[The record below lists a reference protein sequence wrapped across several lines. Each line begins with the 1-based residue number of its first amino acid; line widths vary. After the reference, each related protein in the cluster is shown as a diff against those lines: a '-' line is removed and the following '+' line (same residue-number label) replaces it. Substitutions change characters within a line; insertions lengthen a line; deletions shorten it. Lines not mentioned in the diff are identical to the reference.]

1 MKKRKTYS
9 SLIKWAF
16 AIGKEIELIPLKQR
30 RGTPKQTIWQWRNLE
45 IESIIKLEEEINL
58 RQEISDMNDIT
69 NFKIQQQFII
79 AATKIQLTT
88 IEMVG
93 INNYHKLLA
102 HNKATFVKLIEKYSE
117 VIDKDILLKWFKLN
131 TNKFAVWQSQV
142 NYDCD
147 SSVVSL
153 CAKKYTNQTTLE
165 EYQIIEKTLN
175 DIKYQ
180 HWPKSA
186 VHSMLLK
193 KKKLIISRST
203 FYKYAS
209 QIKPSPRKGHRR
221 RKNKEKLRAKKI
233 NELWH
238 FDISY
243 FRTLDGKKHYIY
255 AIIDN
260 YSRKILEWKV
270 KSKIRNKYVAEML
283 LKALGVHKP
292 TALRIMSDGG
302 SENVGQHVKI
312 ILQKY
317 KLEYGTKI
325 KHMIALKDIDYSNN
339 MIERFFRIMKSNYLY
354 MTDIENGDILLDK
367 VNHLM
372 YEYNYL
378 RPHYSHHLL
387 TPHEVYI
394 GVKQPDLKIRFE
406 LAKQERIHN
415 NKNCSCTV
423 CTCSI

>member
-1 MKKRKTYS
+1 M
-9 SLIKWAF
+9 
-16 AIGKEIELIPLKQR
+16 GQEKEIIPPNQR
-30 RGTPKQTIWQWRNLE
+30 RGIPKQTIWEWRNLSDH
-45 IESIIKLEEEINL
+45 SIDILEEELNL
-58 RQEISDMNDIT
+58 RQDLSNINDIT
-69 NFKIQQQFII
+69 NYKLQQQFIK
-79 AATKIQLTT
+79 AAIKVQLTT
-88 IEMVG
+88 VEIVG
-93 INNYHKLLA
+93 LEKYHDLLA
-102 HNKATFVKLIEKYSE
+102 QNKTTFVKLIEKYSE
-117 VIDKDILLKWFKLN
+117 IIDIEILLKWFKLN

-147 SSVVSL
+147 SSVMSL

-209 QIKPSPRKGHRR
+209 QIKPTVRKS
-221 RKNKEKLRAKKI
+221 NKHKKKKEWLRAKKKD
-233 NELWH
+233 ELWH

-243 FRTLDGKKHYIY
+243 FRTLDGERHYIY

-260 YSRKILEWKV
+260 YSRKILEWEV
-270 KSKIRNKYVAEML
+270 KSKIRNKYVAKML

-292 TALRIMSDGG
+292 KSLKIMSDGG

-325 KHMIALKDIDYSNN
+325 RHMIALKDIDYSNN
-339 MIERFFRIMKSNYLY
+339 MIERFFRIMKSNYLH
-354 MTDIENGDILLDK
+354 MTDIENGDILYDK
-367 VNHLM
+367 VKHLM
-372 YEYNYL
+372 KEYNYL
-378 RPHYSHHLL
+378 RPHHTHKLL
-387 TPHEVYI
+387 TPHEVYT
-394 GVKQPDLKIRFE
+394 GKKQPDLTKRFE
-406 LAKQERIHN
+406 LARTERIHS
-415 NKNCSCTV
+415 NKNCSCTL
-423 CTCSI
+423 CTCSV